1 MMHLYPNAIIEV
13 FDTTLADQ
21 SADTSASHAL
31 LHDEYIPFILVLVH
45 SSVGKRKPIWLVPSS
60 AFLLTKEFCCTKL
73 CFLMALAPNCVLN
86 MKDPEAKKVG
96 IFLKN
101 AEGPLKNFS
110 ESHTYIWHTWSPTF
124 QIGFQKKFARR
135 SRFSLRE

>member
-60 AFLLTKEFCCTKL
+60 AFLLTKEFCCTKALFSHGVGAKL
-73 CFLMALAPNCVLN
+73 CFKYERPGGQKSRDLL
-86 MKDPEAKKVG
+86 KKMPRDHLKT
-96 IFLKN
+96 FLK
-101 AEGPLKNFS
+101 AI
-110 ESHTYIWHTWSPTF
+110 HTYGTRGRLLF
-124 QIGFQKKFARR
+124 K
-135 SRFSLRE
+135 